1 MLEPRVYVID
11 DEEAVRDS
19 MALLLEARE
28 LRVQSFASG
37 AEFLAVAAALPP
49 GCVVTD
55 MRMPGMD
62 GLELLRRI
70 TESNLSLPVIVMTGQ
85 GEGSLAAQAARAGA
99 IACIEKPFRADVLLD
114 AVFSGLQVGE
124 APRLA

>member
-1 MLEPRVYVID
+1 
-11 DEEAVRDS
+11 
-19 MALLLEARE
+19 
-28 LRVQSFASG
+28 
-37 AEFLAVAAALPP
+37 
-49 GCVVTD
+49 
-55 MRMPGMD
+55 
-62 GLELLRRI
+62 
-70 TESNLSLPVIVMTGQ
+70 MTGQ